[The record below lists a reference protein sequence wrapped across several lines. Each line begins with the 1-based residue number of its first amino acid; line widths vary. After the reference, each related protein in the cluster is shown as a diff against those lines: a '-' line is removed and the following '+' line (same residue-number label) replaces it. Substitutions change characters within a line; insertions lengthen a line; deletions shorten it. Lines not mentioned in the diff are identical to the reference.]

1 MLALKYEEIS
11 VLRQGVVERRQREG
25 GRRETRREGKGS
37 EREGK
42 ETETETETERSYK
55 KDRDSEN
62 RRKLAA
68 DVLGLN
74 KRPGLLVMSPSKEL
88 LRRILHKLQRWGQ
101 SWGQP
106 RSGIGRLRTDTLN
119 QTKMNSKHLRHKT
132 QAQ

>member
-1 MLALKYEEIS
+1 MKYEETS

-25 GRRETRREGKGS
+25 GRKETRREGKGR

-42 ETETETETERSYK
+42 ETETETETETERSYK
-55 KDRDSEN
+55 KDMGSEN

-74 KRPGLLVMSPSKEL
+74 ERPGLLVMSPTKEL

>member
-25 GRRETRREGKGS
+25 GRRETRREGKGR

-42 ETETETETERSYK
+42 GTETETETERSYK
-55 KDRDSEN
+55 KDMGSEN

-74 KRPGLLVMSPSKEL
+74 ERSGLLVMSPTKEL
-88 LRRILHKLQRWGQ
+88 LRKILHKLQRWGQ
-101 SWGQP
+101 NWGQP

-119 QTKMNSKHLRHKT
+119 QTKMNSIRHKT